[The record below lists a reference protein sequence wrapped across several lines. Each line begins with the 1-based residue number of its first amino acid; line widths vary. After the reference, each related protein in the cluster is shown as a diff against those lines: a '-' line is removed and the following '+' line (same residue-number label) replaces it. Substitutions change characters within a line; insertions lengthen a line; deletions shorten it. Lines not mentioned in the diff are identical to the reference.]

1 MNFKISLLASHNAE
15 LQMISE
21 NLPASAAGSNLPLQ
35 VSTLSGDNSSLAGEL
50 LKQRPNLAV
59 ASFETLTSSDM
70 VLLENAIRHLPQTAL
85 ILLSPDRSPEFLL
98 TAMRIGVREIV
109 PTPLKN
115 GELKEALSRHINRL
129 TLSQNHSVSAKTLAF
144 IAAKGGSGATFLATN
159 LAASLAHLGKR
170 TMVID
175 MNLHFGDAVM
185 FLTENR
191 PTATLADL
199 CKQVDRLDPD
209 FLRAML
215 MPIEDNLWLLPGAD
229 SPERALDVRPAAVER
244 IITLARTEF
253 DFVVLDMGRAI
264 ESVGVKALDA
274 CESIYIVMQYT
285 VPSLHDT
292 KRLLTLM
299 MSLGYP
305 REKIHLIA
313 NRVQKGSDIT
323 SDDVQKSLGMLVEHQ
338 IPNSWVTAA
347 YSANHGIPVSRHAPR
362 DPISRSLDELAAK
375 INPAEAQVAGSRR
388 FMGGLFG
395 SRSTGKPATKA
406 FPGKPS

>member
-1 MNFKISLLASHNAE
+1 MNFKVSLLASHNAE

-21 NLPASAAGSNLPLQ
+21 NLPATATGSSIPLQ
-35 VSTLSGDNSSLAGEL
+35 VSTMAGDNAALAGEL

-59 ASFETLTSSDM
+59 ASFESLSSSDM
-70 VLLENAIRHLPQTAL
+70 VLLENTIRHLPQTAL
-85 ILLSPDRSPEFLL
+85 IILSPDRSPEFLL
-98 TAMRIGVREIV
+98 GAMRIGVREIV

-129 TLSQNHSVSAKTLAF
+129 SSNQGQSASAKTVAF

-159 LAASLAHLGKR
+159 LAASLAHLGKK
-170 TMVID
+170 TLVID

-185 FLTENR
+185 YLTENR

-199 CKQVDRLDPD
+199 CKQVERLDSA
-209 FLRAML
+209 FLHAMV

-229 SPERALDVRPAAVER
+229 SPERALDVKPSAIER
-244 IITLARTEF
+244 IITLGRTEF
-253 DFVVLDMGRAI
+253 NFVVLDMGRAI

-274 CESIYIVMQYT
+274 CDSIYIVMQYT

-313 NRVQKGSDIT
+313 NRVQKGSDI
-323 SDDVQKSLGMLVEHQ
+323 SSEDVQKSLGILVEHQ
-338 IPNSWVTAA
+338 VPNSWASAA

-375 INPAEAQVAGSRR
+375 ISPVEEKAQISRG
-388 FMGGLFG
+388 FMGGLF
-395 SRSTGKPATKA
+395 SSKA
-406 FPGKPS
+406 SSKSNNKSFPGKSS